1 MLLMYGDTIQTV
13 NDIYIVHHPEIGYGF
28 EIGVY
33 YYFSKLF
40 EQSKEEIK
48 LQLLEAFKSS
58 KILLSHYIRICSLD
72 DKEIKIV
79 QIQRRNNQS
88 HMRSDGLGGWIRKS
102 VKSFSRRQG

>member
-28 EIGVY
+28 EIGAY

-58 KILLSHYIRICSLD
+58 KILLSHYIRISSLD
-72 DKEIKIV
+72 NKEIKIV
-79 QIQRRNNQS
+79 QTQRQNNQS
-88 HMRSDGLGGWIRKS
+88 YMRSDGFGGWI
-102 VKSFSRRQG
+102 FDD